1 MEEYYTVTEF
11 AQLNDKD
18 PGNIRRLLING
29 KLEGRKIGRQWL
41 IPVGTEYPK
50 DRRIKSGDY
59 FDWRKKMGLNQ
70 ANSRL
75 FKSILSMCQDIVD
88 IYTDQV
94 VAVVLYGSY
103 SRGEQTEESDIDI
116 AVILND
122 QDEEQKHD
130 RMIDVVLDYEL
141 SLAVT
146 ISVVQIDYLEYEK
159 WRKVLPFYR
168 NLDKEGIVLWKTA

>member
-1 MEEYYTVTEF
+1 
-11 AQLNDKD
+11 
-18 PGNIRRLLING
+18 
-29 KLEGRKIGRQWL
+29 
-41 IPVGTEYPK
+41 
-50 DRRIKSGDY
+50 
-59 FDWRKKMGLNQ
+59 MGLKQ

-75 FKSILSMCQDIVD
+75 FKSISSMCQDIVD